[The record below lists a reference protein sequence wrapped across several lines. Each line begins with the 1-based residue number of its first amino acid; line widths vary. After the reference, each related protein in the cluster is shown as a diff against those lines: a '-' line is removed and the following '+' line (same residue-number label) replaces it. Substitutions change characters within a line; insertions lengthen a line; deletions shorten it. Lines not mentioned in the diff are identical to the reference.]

1 MQRTE
6 SFASLDELRKALVR
20 QSAVCLEKEYVKQ
33 SGSSLDELR
42 ALWSMVEE
50 DPDELEDLGYRPIIT
65 YATAKT
71 SSEVRFPIVSFLF
84 HFRFQFRL
92 IMF

>member
-71 SSEVRFPIVSFLF
+71 SSEV
-84 HFRFQFRL
+84 
-92 IMF
+92 